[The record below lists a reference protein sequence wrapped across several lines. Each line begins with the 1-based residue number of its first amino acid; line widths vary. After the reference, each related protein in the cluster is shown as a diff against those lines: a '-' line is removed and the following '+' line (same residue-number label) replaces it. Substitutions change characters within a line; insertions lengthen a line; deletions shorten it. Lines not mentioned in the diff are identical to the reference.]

1 MLKTNKI
8 TLPIVSYQLSES
20 KLKLIPTTFKSKK
33 IRNLS
38 NLQENLL
45 NIKIQ
50 YASHFQ
56 QLNNLKTQRKLMIK
70 M

>member
-1 MLKTNKI
+1 MLKTNKT
-8 TLPIVSYQLSES
+8 TLPIVSCRLLES
-20 KLKLIPTTFKSKK
+20 KLKLIPNTFKSKK
-33 IRNLS
+33 IRNPS

-56 QLNNLKTQRKLMIK
+56 QLNNLKIQRKLMIK